1 MACGCDS
8 PCCRAQLHWQESAL
22 PDIAFMLVLV
32 AAPMLFAAWREYVND
47 NRRDARL
54 LAVLGTGGL
63 WAGGMVWLL

>member
-1 MACGCDS
+1 
-8 PCCRAQLHWQESAL
+8 
-22 PDIAFMLVLV
+22 
-32 AAPMLFAAWREYVND
+32 MLFAAWREYVND

>member
-1 MACGCDS
+1 M
-8 PCCRAQLHWQESAL
+8 